1 MSMSKV
7 DVLRAA
13 CCIAGID
20 EHIDDHELRML
31 RKLAEHVGVGNA
43 SLDAMM
49 HRARTET
56 DYYEDQFNL
65 MCDDVDH
72 ALKVLFSVAVV
83 DGELGDAERI
93 MLQHFAALLGM
104 TDARFDQLV
113 RAAEW
118 HVRKKRQQGPA

>member
-56 DYYEDQFNL
+56 DAYEDE
-65 MCDDVDH
+65 VIV
-72 ALKVLFSVAVV
+72 ALVA
-83 DGELGDAERI
+83 GDTGGAERLR
-93 MLQHFAALLGM
+93 LQHFAALLGM
-104 TDARFDQLV
+104 TDERFDQLV
-113 RAAEW
+113 RAAES
-118 HVRKKRQQGPA
+118 HVRKKRQQGAS